1 MIDYKSEV
9 KRLDAFVPGENSKF
23 WKPKTGQY
31 KVKALTELEG
41 AEPFIPKDS
50 KDPEKD
56 KKPQCKL
63 DLLVNDERVT
73 WTMGI
78 GVSPAS
84 AYGQLCKLAVEMNG
98 LKDKTFIIVVTSDGK
113 KNTYTI
119 VKL

>member
-1 MIDYKSEV
+1 MIDYQSEV
-9 KRLDAFVPGENSKF
+9 KRLDAFVPGESSKF
-23 WKPKTGQY
+23 WKPKPGQY
-31 KVKALTELEG
+31 KVKSLTELEQ

-50 KDPEKD
+50 KDDKD
-56 KKPQCKL
+56 KKPQVKI
-63 DLLVNDERVT
+63 DLLVNDEKVT
-73 WTMGI
+73 WTMGV

-84 AYGQLCKLAVEMNG
+84 AYGQLCKLAAEIGG